1 MSFAS
6 PCNSILCI
14 IIDVANVFVFYKTH
28 WLLLHK
34 YKNKFRMVKLID
46 SQKLMFVIQLGNGL
60 CEWPQSVNL
69 GSYGI
74 KALTGK
80 PINLKQLSWVEK

>member
-1 MSFAS
+1 
-6 PCNSILCI
+6 
-14 IIDVANVFVFYKTH
+14 
-28 WLLLHK
+28 
-34 YKNKFRMVKLID
+34 MVKLID

-80 PINLKQLSWVEK
+80 AINLKQLSWVEK